1 MTDPVGVLEQ
11 QQVAE
16 AEPAVAQPAD
26 MAAMV
31 PAGNALKRPADAEVD
46 GPDAK
51 RPHME
56 QPAING

>member
-1 MTDPVGVLEQ
+1 MTDPVGVPEQ

-16 AEPAVAQPAD
+16 AEPAVAQQAD
-26 MAAMV
+26 MAAIV
-31 PAGNALKRPADAEVD
+31 PAENALKRAADAED
-46 GPDAK
+46 DAPDAK